1 MSFAV
6 QDYHD
11 LVDLLEKR
19 PQWRSDLRRLL
30 LSDDLLALPA
40 IVDKLAI
47 TVGEL
52 AEAQKRTEARIAE
65 LAEAQQHTEQ
75 QLAALTAR
83 VDALTVRVDA
93 LTAHVDALTVRVD
106 ALAARLEEL
115 AEAQKRTEQ
124 RLDSL
129 AARMEELAEAQ
140 KRTEQRLDSLAAR
153 MEELAEA
160 QRHTEQQ
167 LAALA
172 AHVEAL
178 TVEQRKMQNKLA
190 RVDGR
195 TLEIDFRQKAPAYF
209 GRLMRRLKIV
219 EVHMLEDQLAEQLS
233 PEEYDDFLRLDLLL
247 TGLLWQ
253 QPDRPQIWLAVEVS
267 SVVDREDIVRA
278 RRRADLLRKAGY
290 PTIPVAAGEEATL
303 GAESEARFQKVA
315 LIQDGRTLLWDE
327 ALSASLAAG
336 G

>member
-1 MSFAV
+1 MSFTV

-11 LVDLLEKR
+11 LVDLLEKQ

-30 LSDDLLALPA
+30 LTDDLLALPA
-40 IVDKLAI
+40 TVDKLAV
-47 TVGEL
+47 TVSEL
-52 AEAQKRTEARIAE
+52 AEAQKRTEVRIAE

-75 QLAALTAR
+75 RLEALTARVDTLTARVDTLTTRLEALTARVDELTARVDALTAR

-93 LTAHVDALTVRVD
+93 LAT
-106 ALAARLEEL
+106 
-115 AEAQKRTEQ
+115 
-124 RLDSL
+124 
-129 AARMEELAEAQ
+129 
-140 KRTEQRLDSLAAR
+140 R

-195 TLEIDFRQKAPAYF
+195 TLEIEFRQKAPAYF
-209 GRLMRRLKIV
+209 GRLVRRLKIV
-219 EVHMLEDQLAEQLS
+219 ELHVLEDNLAEQLS
-233 PEEYDDFLRLDLLL
+233 PEEYGDFLQLDLLL

-253 QPDRPQIWLAVEVS
+253 KPDRPQIWLAVEVS
-267 SVVDREDIVRA
+267 SVVDREDIIRV

-303 GAESEARFQKVA
+303 GAESEARVQKVA
-315 LIQDGRTLLWDE
+315 LIQDGRTLYMGR
-327 ALSASLAAG
+327 SLVG
-336 G
+336 QPGHNGS

>member
-1 MSFAV
+1 MSFTV

-47 TVGEL
+47 TVSEL
-52 AEAQKRTEARIAE
+52 AEAQKRTEARIAD
-65 LAEAQQHTEQ
+65 LVEAQQHTEQ

-83 VDALTVRVDA
+83 VDALTARVDA
-93 LTAHVDALTVRVD
+93 LTARVDALTARVD
-106 ALAARLEEL
+106 AL
-115 AEAQKRTEQ
+115 T
-124 RLDSL
+124 
-129 AARMEELAEAQ
+129 
-140 KRTEQRLDSLAAR
+140 AR

-219 EVHMLEDQLAEQLS
+219 EVHTLEDQLAAQLS
-233 PEEYDDFLRLDLLL
+233 PEEYDDFLRLDLIL

-267 SVVDREDIVRA
+267 SVVDREDIIRA

-303 GAESEARFQKVA
+303 GAESEARVQRVA

-327 ALSASLAAG
+327 ALSASLASKDIRNNMME
-336 G
+336 

>member
-106 ALAARLEEL
+106 ALAARL
-115 AEAQKRTEQ
+115 
-124 RLDSL
+124 
-129 AARMEELAEAQ
+129 EELAEAQ

>member
-1 MSFAV
+1 MAYAIHKSKLTAMSFTV

-11 LVDLLEKR
+11 LVDLLENH

-40 IVDKLAI
+40 VVDKLAV

-83 VDALTVRVDA
+83 VDALTACVE
-93 LTAHVDALTVRVD
+93 ALTVRVD
-106 ALAARLEEL
+106 ALAAR
-115 AEAQKRTEQ
+115 
-124 RLDSL
+124 
-129 AARMEELAEAQ
+129 MEELAEAQ
-140 KRTEQRLDSLAAR
+140 RHTEQRLDSLAAR

-172 AHVEAL
+172 THVEAL

-209 GRLMRRLKIV
+209 GRLMRRLKVV
-219 EVHMLEDQLAEQLS
+219 EVHMLEDQLAAQLS
-233 PEEYDDFLRLDLLL
+233 PEEYDDFLRLDLIL

-253 QPDRPQIWLAVEVS
+253 QPDRPQIWLVVEVS
-267 SVVDREDIVRA
+267 SVVDREDIIRA
-278 RRRADLLRKAGY
+278 RRRADLLRKVGY

-303 GAESEARFQKVA
+303 GAESEARVQRVA
-315 LIQDGRTLLWDE
+315 LMQDGRTLLWDE
-327 ALSASLAAG
+327 ALSASLAS
-336 G
+336 

>member
-1 MSFAV
+1 MSFTV

-47 TVGEL
+47 TVSEL
-52 AEAQKRTEARIAE
+52 AEAQKRTEARIAD
-65 LAEAQQHTEQ
+65 LVEAQQHTEQ

-83 VDALTVRVDA
+83 VDALT
-93 LTAHVDALTVRVD
+93 
-106 ALAARLEEL
+106 
-115 AEAQKRTEQ
+115 
-124 RLDSL
+124 
-129 AARMEELAEAQ
+129 
-140 KRTEQRLDSLAAR
+140 AR

-219 EVHMLEDQLAEQLS
+219 EVHTLEDQLAAQLS
-233 PEEYDDFLRLDLLL
+233 PEEYDDFLRLDLIL

-267 SVVDREDIVRA
+267 SVVDREDIIRA

-303 GAESEARFQKVA
+303 GAESEARVQRVA

-327 ALSASLAAG
+327 ALSASLASKDIRNNMME
-336 G
+336 

>member
-1 MSFAV
+1 MSFTV

-47 TVGEL
+47 TVSEL

-83 VDALTVRVDA
+83 VDALTARVDA
-93 LTAHVDALTVRVD
+93 LTARVDALTARVD
-106 ALAARLEEL
+106 AL
-115 AEAQKRTEQ
+115 T
-124 RLDSL
+124 
-129 AARMEELAEAQ
+129 
-140 KRTEQRLDSLAAR
+140 AR

-219 EVHMLEDQLAEQLS
+219 EVHTLEDQLAAQLS
-233 PEEYDDFLRLDLLL
+233 PEEYDDFLRLDLIL

-267 SVVDREDIVRA
+267 SVVDREDIIRA

-303 GAESEARFQKVA
+303 GAESEARVQRVA

-327 ALSASLAAG
+327 ALSASLASKDIRNNMME
-336 G
+336 

>member
-1 MSFAV
+1 MSFTV

-47 TVGEL
+47 TVSEL

-65 LAEAQQHTEQ
+65 LVEAQQHTEQ
-75 QLAALTAR
+75 QVAALTAR
-83 VDALTVRVDA
+83 VDALTARVDA
-93 LTAHVDALTVRVD
+93 LTARVD
-106 ALAARLEEL
+106 A
-115 AEAQKRTEQ
+115 
-124 RLDSL
+124 
-129 AARMEELAEAQ
+129 
-140 KRTEQRLDSLAAR
+140 LAAR

-167 LAALA
+167 VAALTARVDALA
-172 AHVEAL
+172 ARMEELAEAQRHTEQQVAALTAHVEVL

-219 EVHMLEDQLAEQLS
+219 EVHMLEDQLAAQLS
-233 PEEYDDFLRLDLLL
+233 PEEYDDCLRLDLIL

-253 QPDRPQIWLAVEVS
+253 KPDKPQIWLAVEVS
-267 SVVDREDIVRA
+267 SVVDREDIIRA

-303 GAESEARFQKVA
+303 GAESEARVQRVA

-327 ALSASLAAG
+327 ALSASLAS
-336 G
+336 